1 VSELGGAALDAGYT
15 TTSGAAPA
23 GRERLDLEGAKMR
36 YDEAW
41 TEFLLWP
48 DEGGRECV
56 LERLVAYWRLRNRTS
71 IGLEEALARTE
82 ATANQMIEEARR
94 RARP

>member
-1 VSELGGAALDAGYT
+1 MKIESASHIVRAQ
-15 TTSGAAPA
+15 
-23 GRERLDLEGAKMR
+23 RERLDLEGAKIL

-41 TEFLLWP
+41 SEFLLWP
-48 DEGGRECV
+48 DEGGRERV